1 MHSRQYNIPAR
12 LSMEVDE
19 EDVWAGI
26 ISTSSLAAS
35 ADRRNPD
42 SSISD
47 NLNLSNSLH
56 WHLINT
62 KEDTCLPIFTAA
74 ITPLIWFTMIIQ
86 LCDTFP
92 FR

>member
-47 NLNLSNSLH
+47 NLNLSSCWLLFALASDQHKGRYLSSYLYGGYYSLNLVH
-56 WHLINT
+56 YDNPAL
-62 KEDTCLPIFTAA
+62 
-74 ITPLIWFTMIIQ
+74 
-86 LCDTFP
+86 
-92 FR
+92 